1 MRLFGSRVT
10 RTKCS
15 LNLPLLN
22 QSSQSSPVLM
32 LAAGVPAT
40 VSQEDAWGT
49 IFKMRNSNWNRRASL
64 LQRSMHTCSIPT
76 VPAGLSMAKDSKIRL
91 ASQLASAS
99 PWSYPTRIEIDP
111 EP

>member
-10 RTKCS
+10 RTKYG
-15 LNLPLLN
+15 LDLPLLN
-22 QSSQSSPVLM
+22 QSSYSSPVLM

-40 VSQEDAWGT
+40 VFQEDAWGT

-76 VPAGLSMAKDSKIRL
+76 VTAGSSMANDSKIRL
-91 ASQLASAS
+91 ASQLAAAS
-99 PWSYPTRIEIDP
+99 PWSCPTRIQIDP